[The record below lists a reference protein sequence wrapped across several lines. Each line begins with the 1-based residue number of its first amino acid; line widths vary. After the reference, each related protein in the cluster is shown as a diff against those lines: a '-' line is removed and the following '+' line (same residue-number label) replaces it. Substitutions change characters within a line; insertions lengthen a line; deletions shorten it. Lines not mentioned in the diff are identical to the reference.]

1 MKIFAIS
8 DMHSYLT
15 PTLKALKD
23 AGWNENNPEHI
34 IVVCGDC
41 IDRGNETAEMIEWL
55 ISLINK
61 DKLIYIC
68 GNHDLLM
75 QEMLHRGYSEWHD
88 KQNGTQKSYYQLL
101 NAHAD
106 MMNGKKPDDIVK
118 EVLQPLY
125 NKMVNYFETQKY
137 IFVHS
142 WIPTRKKDKPHPADK
157 WITLTTDKWM
167 EDWRNAND
175 VEFESAMW
183 GNPFKMADQGLNKTG
198 KIIVF
203 GHFHTSYQWSKD
215 GKCSEFGED
224 AIFNPYFGKDFIAL
238 DACTAYTNKV
248 NVVVLEDDF
257 LE

>member
-1 MKIFAIS
+1 
-8 DMHSYLT
+8 
-15 PTLKALKD
+15 
-23 AGWNENNPEHI
+23 
-34 IVVCGDC
+34 
-41 IDRGNETAEMIEWL
+41 
-55 ISLINK
+55 
-61 DKLIYIC
+61 
-68 GNHDLLM
+68 
-75 QEMLHRGYSEWHD
+75 
-88 KQNGTQKSYYQLL
+88 
-101 NAHAD
+101 
-106 MMNGKKPDDIVK
+106 
-118 EVLQPLY
+118 
-125 NKMVNYFETQKY
+125 MVNYFETQKY